1 VPELEA
7 RGHRTVAPDL
17 PFEDET
23 AGAEAWSQTV
33 VAAIE
38 STAGADENVVV
49 VGHSMAGLCLPVIAS
64 RCAVRRMVFLA
75 AQVPV
80 PGRVYL
86 EYLAENPDAVT
97 FDFDAG
103 GTPGPAGMS
112 WEAAR
117 QNFYQDLDEASAR
130 RAFERLRP
138 TPLIPFTEIC
148 PIDRWPNVPS
158 TCIVMTDDRSVGRD
172 WARRT
177 AQGRMHADL
186 IELPGGHSP
195 FYARPV
201 ELAEVLVAL

>member
-1 VPELEA
+1 M
-7 RGHRTVAPDL
+7 
-17 PFEDET
+17 
-23 AGAEAWSQTV
+23 

-38 STAGADENVVV
+38 ATAGADEDVVV

-64 RCAVRRMVFLA
+64 MCAVRRMVFLA

-86 EYLAENPDAVT
+86 EHLAENADAVT

-117 QNFYQDLDEASAR
+117 QNFYQDLDDTTAR

-138 TPLIPFTEIC
+138 TPLIPFTETC
-148 PIDRWPNVPS
+148 PIDRWPDVPS
-158 TCIVMTDDRSVGRD
+158 TFIVMTDDRSVGRD

-177 AQGRMHADL
+177 AQERIHADL

-201 ELAEVLVAL
+201 ELAEVLVGL